1 MLLEEEEGEVFEAEE
16 VEAEAVEEGEEK
28 EVVEIKVELL
38 KQMLNISKMWR
49 RVLSGEASIDE
60 LKETASSRAVLKPAP
75 RAPRGGRKKASTT
88 KEKSKSRRK
97 GRSGKKRRARKTV
110 K

>member
-38 KQMLNISKMWR
+38 KQMLNVSKMWR

-60 LKETASSRAVLKPAP
+60 LEETASSRAVLKPAP
-75 RAPRGGRKKASTT
+75 RPPRGGRKKASA
-88 KEKSKSRRK
+88 KKGKAESKRK
-97 GRSGKKRRARKTV
+97 GGGGRKRKARKTG